1 MTTAIIVGLYA
12 LVVLFDLLP
21 LRKTWNFKEGAVYCA
36 VLLIGFC
43 GLFLY
48 SINAQLPSPTKA
60 IVAIVT
66 AIFPNA
72 G

>member
-1 MTTAIIVGLYA
+1 MIAVIVVGLYA
-12 LVVLFDLLP
+12 LAILFDLLP
-21 LRKTWNFKEGAVYCA
+21 LRKSLDLKEGAVYWA
-36 VLLIGFC
+36 ILLIGFC
-43 GLFLY
+43 GLFLH
-48 SINAQLPSPTKA
+48 SINVQLPSPTKA